1 MRARNHS
8 RMSAHFNSCA
18 ISDVLYG
25 ELSTSAHE
33 RVRASVVNVAISKL
47 TGIHN
52 YTNADD
58 ASLRDLLDDARLAAL
73 SVRLLLEYPPLN
85 EDFIL
90 TGMRL
95 VESHMAIAY
104 TFKTDRQGLTAGYPS
119 EPVVAE
125 AAAQVMWKFR
135 RPVSEV
141 LAQYVTSGMVP
152 IGTRGELVMRLLL
165 IKAFDWAATR
175 FRRENELI
183 DRPVHL
189 FHFLSEL
196 FGPEH
201 LSHIKKAR
209 PDKCGDK
216 QTFEQ
221 AFKDACI
228 RFTHFARMEDD
239 SLVSSQGAWAA
250 IMRGIAWLCSP
261 TQETIDCIIPV
272 TIGTGMLSKKTMTAI
287 FIRASNRPRST
298 PHPIDEASLNGR
310 NGRSFFPKDS
320 TTPRPYITIVM
331 EFGIQTAA
339 NCATTSTVGP
349 VSVPSPPDNPATHQ
363 SPPMDHGLANT
374 ALHPRYAMVVYGCS
388 RKVYKVIQDKRSYKL
403 LLNGRNIYDDH
414 PRQESVEWLRRIR
427 GWSARRS
434 SMKWAGYGSPEDD
447 TEHLSEAGE
456 DGEMAAAR
464 EVQDDVGWIDIS
476 TRPGASDDDG
486 NSNV

>member
-1 MRARNHS
+1 
-8 RMSAHFNSCA
+8 
-18 ISDVLYG
+18 
-25 ELSTSAHE
+25 
-33 RVRASVVNVAISKL
+33 
-47 TGIHN
+47 
-52 YTNADD
+52 
-58 ASLRDLLDDARLAAL
+58 
-73 SVRLLLEYPPLN
+73 
-85 EDFIL
+85 
-90 TGMRL
+90 
-95 VESHMAIAY
+95 MAIAY